1 MEMKVPQPVVEA
13 DRLSAAS
20 AALVV
25 TPHPLT
31 LQGQQVL
38 GHQAAALVPG
48 ESLAAFVGRHGVE
61 PGQQWVVTIGGVEV
75 LEAHWGRVRPKHGHL
90 VECRRVP
97 QKDVLRIVAFVALSY
112 FTFGAGGL
120 GSAGGFL
127 GMGTGLGAQIAAG
140 VVFLA
145 GSMVINKLLG
155 PKQLSAAENTT
166 SPTYSLQSGGR
177 NQARLFQPLPL
188 VLGEPYAVPDV
199 GAQPFTFFR
208 DGEQYLWQIF
218 NLGLNCADA
227 FNLRVGQTDLAA
239 YTGVTV
245 LRSGLASGNTALPAL
260 GSSVDTVAGA
270 ELTAPAGFGPF
281 VQRTSSAGT
290 VRLALDIVAS
300 LFSVDGRG
308 AYGSRALDLTVEYRL
323 VGSST
328 WLPMTPYVAGSPAV
342 TYPVSGETSG
352 GGSYSYTVVVT
363 PEVPAIP
370 AGVLPLVHASSK
382 PLRRTLEID
391 VPEGQY
397 EVRLQKRHADFTG
410 TSGSNQVQWVSLKSY
425 QKDTASYEGQARL
438 AVQIQASGQLNGS
451 LDELNAQLR
460 AKPMPYWNGSAW
472 VTATDRASGLCNPG
486 AIFLLLVRGIYDG
499 TGRLLFGMG
508 FSDDR
513 IDMEGL
519 KLFMVRCA
527 TKGFQFDLYQQDTTS
542 IGELLDAVAY
552 AGMGEVS
559 WPDGKL
565 GVTFFAED
573 DPITGVINMGTIKA
587 RSFSVGYDTRTT
599 ADEVEGQFFD
609 RARGNS
615 WRSLRVMAPGVTTP
629 RSTGRLQLVGIGNEV
644 HAATMTRFLMGQN
657 VYQRKSVEL
666 EMDLEYMTHRKGS
679 VVALSHDMTAWGYS
693 GRLMACQD
701 VAGTVRLTLDDEVP
715 ATNPTGGASAR
726 YIGLR
731 LAGESQ
737 MRVFPI
743 KAFGGRA
750 RVVELDAAWPG
761 GVALPGA
768 TAADPA
774 QDTLWVYDFKATPGN
789 RMRVAAVKPM
799 ASSAGARLTL
809 VPEPVEFWPYVLSGD
824 YTPPPNNSLLR
835 SAPAVDGPVRVVEE
849 LLRQGNTFF
858 TELTLSFA
866 TVGNFKRAE
875 LWGATGDGEASP
887 PQRLLVA
894 GQSHNLSWR
903 GGLDERWH
911 LELRVWGDTRAGE
924 PYRLFYD
931 VQGLS
936 VPPPMF
942 DFFVVLAQP
951 DGTRQFNFGYTTTPK
966 PADWLGAEIRYL
978 VGTHTTPAWDSML
991 QLQDDRT
998 HYTASP
1004 IEVNQLLS
1012 GPHTFAC
1019 RSVDTTGNQG
1029 EIRYVQI
1036 TLPPR
1041 RLGNT
1046 VAEFD
1051 EAKEFWPGTLNGCTL
1066 NTANNTIEANS
1077 TTTWDSLTSWD
1088 AWTRWTLDPVSP
1100 ISYLSAVR
1108 DLKAVLTG
1116 LIDVSVAALGSTALE
1131 LRSSATSADPVAN
1144 PGEWTAWGP
1153 ADLKFA
1159 GRWVQIRATVTAT
1172 GPEPVPVL
1180 SALTF
1185 VVSAPLINEYINDLS
1200 VSTLSGAHRI
1210 AVGDVR
1216 VPIENSFGT
1225 LLEIYVV
1232 NQDTSAGSW
1241 SWVLV
1246 DKDLVVGPRVQF
1258 RLNGV
1263 LADPSSV
1270 DFIVRGF

>member
-1 MEMKVPQPVVEA
+1 MEMTVPQAALTTERA
-13 DRLSAAS
+13 TAS

-48 ESLAAFVGRHGVE
+48 ETLAAFVGRHGVQA
-61 PGQQWVVTIGGVEV
+61 GQQWVVTLGGVEV
-75 LEAHWGRVRPKHGHL
+75 LEAQWHRVRPKPGHL

-97 QKDVLRIVAFVALSY
+97 QKDVLRLVAFAALAY
-112 FTFGAGGL
+112 FTFGAGGM
-120 GSAGGFL
+120 GAAGGGSFL
-127 GMGTGLGAQIAAG
+127 GMTGMAGQIAAG
-140 VVFLA
+140 VVFIA

-166 SPTYSLQSGGR
+166 SPTYSLNSGGR
-177 NQARLFQPLPL
+177 NQARMFQPLPL

-227 FNLRVGQTDLAA
+227 HTLRIGQTDLGA

-245 LRSGLASGNTALPAL
+245 LRSGLASGNAPIPAL
-260 GSSVDTVAGA
+260 GSSVDSVAGA
-270 ELTAPAGFGPF
+270 ELTAPAGWGPF

-290 VRLALDIVAS
+290 VRLAVDIVAS
-300 LFSVDGRG
+300 LFSVAGNG
-308 AYGSRALDLTVEYRL
+308 AYSSRELDLTVEYRL
-323 VGSST
+323 VGSGT

-342 TYPVSGETSG
+342 TYDVSGESSG

-363 PEVPAIP
+363 PGVPEIP
-370 AGVLPLVHASSK
+370 AGVLRLVHASAK
-382 PLRRTLEID
+382 PLRRTLELD

-410 TSGSNQVQWVSLKSY
+410 TTGSNQVQWAALKSY
-425 QKDTASYEGQARL
+425 QKDTADYDGQARL
-438 AVQIQASGQLNGS
+438 AVQIQASGQLNGT
-451 LDELNAQLR
+451 LDELNGQLR

-472 VTATDRASGLCNPG
+472 VTATDRATGLCNPG
-486 AIFLLLVRGIYDG
+486 AIFLLLARGIFSAS
-499 TGRLLFGMG
+499 GRLLFGLG
-508 FSDDR
+508 YSDDR
-513 IDMEGL
+513 IDLEGL
-519 KLFMVRCA
+519 KRFMVRCA
-527 TKGFQFDLYQQDTTS
+527 AKGFQFDYYLQDTTS

-552 AGMGEVS
+552 AGMGEVA

-587 RSFSVGYDTRTT
+587 RSFSVSYDTRTT
-599 ADEVEGQFFD
+599 ADELEGQYFD
-609 RARGNS
+609 RARGDA
-615 WRSLRVMAPGVTTP
+615 WRSLRVLAPGVVTP
-629 RSTGRLQLVGIGNEV
+629 RSTARLQLLGIGGEA
-644 HAATMTRFLMGQN
+644 HAATMARFVMGQN

-693 GRLMACQD
+693 GRLMACED
-701 VAGTVRLTLDDEVP
+701 VGGTVRLTLDDAVP

-743 KAFGGRA
+743 KAFGGSA
-750 RVVELDAAWPG
+750 RIVELDAAWPV

-768 TAADPA
+768 TADNSA
-774 QDTLWVYDFKATPGN
+774 QDSLWVYDFKAMPGA
-789 RMRVAAVKPM
+789 RMRVAAIKPM

-809 VPEPVEFWPYVLSGD
+809 VPEPVEFWPYVLTGA

-835 SAPAVDGPVRVVEE
+835 AAPAVDGPVRVVEQ
-849 LLRQGNTFF
+849 LFRQGNTYF
-858 TELTLSFA
+858 TEMTLSFA
-866 TVGNFKRAE
+866 TLGNFRQAE

-887 PQRLLVA
+887 PQQLLA
-894 GQSHNLSWR
+894 TGRSHSLSWR

-911 LELRVWGDTRAGE
+911 LELRVYGDTRAGE

-931 VQGLS
+931 VQGLKE
-936 VPPPMF
+936 PPPMF

-951 DGTRQFNFGYTTTPK
+951 DGTRQFNFGYNATPK

-991 QLQDDRT
+991 PLQDDRT

-1004 IEVNQLLS
+1004 VEVNQLLS

-1019 RSVDTTGNQG
+1019 RSVDTTTNVSA
-1029 EIRYVQI
+1029 IRYVQI
-1036 TLPPR
+1036 ELPPR
-1041 RLGNT
+1041 RLGDT

-1051 EAKEFWPGTLNGCTL
+1051 EAKDFWPGTLTGCTINL
-1066 NTANNTIEANS
+1066 ANNTIEANS
-1077 TTTWDSLTSWD
+1077 TTTWDDLTTWD
-1088 AWTRWTLDPVSP
+1088 AWTRWTMDPVSP
-1100 ISYLSAVR
+1100 ISYVGAVQ
-1108 DLKAVLTG
+1108 DLKTVLTG
-1116 LIDVSVAALGSTALE
+1116 LMDVSAAALGNVVLE
-1131 LRSSATSADPVAN
+1131 LRTSATSNDPVAS
-1144 PGEWTAWGP
+1144 PGEWSAWGA

-1159 GRWVQIRATVTAT
+1159 GRWVQVRATVTAT
-1172 GPEPVPVL
+1172 GPQPVPVL
-1180 SALTF
+1180 SGLSY
-1185 VVSAPLINEYINDLS
+1185 VVSAPLINEYLND
-1200 VSTLSGAHRI
+1200 VDVAALSGAHRI
-1210 AVGDVR
+1210 GTGDIR
-1216 VPIENSFGT
+1216 IPIENSFGS
-1225 LLEIYVV
+1225 LLEVYVV
-1232 NQDTSAGSW
+1232 IQDTSAGGW
-1241 SWVLV
+1241 SWVRV
-1246 DKDLVVGPRVQF
+1246 DKDLTVGPRIQF
-1258 RLNGV
+1258 RLGGV